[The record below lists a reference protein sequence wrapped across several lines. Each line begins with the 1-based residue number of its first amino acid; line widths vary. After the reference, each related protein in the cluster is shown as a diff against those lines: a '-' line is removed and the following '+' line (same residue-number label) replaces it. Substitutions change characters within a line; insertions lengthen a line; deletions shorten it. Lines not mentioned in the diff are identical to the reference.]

1 MLSRIFIISAAF
13 FFIHSTIAI
22 SQKFYSLSAGANIC
36 NVGAIGKT
44 RYFQQYGF
52 HAGVGYE
59 KIFSDPLGVRY
70 EIMLNTKKISS
81 LLRENT
87 ISRDYKFY
95 NDIDLVTI
103 GIPVLTTLH
112 FKRFSFELGPYF
124 DFLLHAKQ
132 VEREWI
138 YQKYGDYVEEEIF
151 YDRQNLKNL
160 EIGFI
165 LGMKAPLT
173 KNISLSARYAQ
184 GFTPIGR
191 EYLWTRFNM
200 FQFSA
205 VFNIGKRF
213 APSKMKPL
221 PKLSDNQS
229 DNIQY
234 RTVTSNHIN
243 RIDYAKVGPG
253 NRIYFRIRS
262 ADFSSVIISDF
273 TIEASSG
280 YTIITATE
288 KSINDV
294 IFPFQG
300 TIRYTV
306 TNSVSRSS
314 YESYLQ
320 FTINES
326 GVWEIGLVN
335 N

>member
-1 MLSRIFIISAAF
+1 M
-13 FFIHSTIAI
+13 
-22 SQKFYSLSAGANIC
+22 
-36 NVGAIGKT
+36 
-44 RYFQQYGF
+44 
-52 HAGVGYE
+52 
-59 KIFSDPLGVRY
+59 
-70 EIMLNTKKISS
+70 
-81 LLRENT
+81 
-87 ISRDYKFY
+87 
-95 NDIDLVTI
+95 
-103 GIPVLTTLH
+103 
-112 FKRFSFELGPYF
+112 
-124 DFLLHAKQ
+124 
-132 VEREWI
+132 
-138 YQKYGDYVEEEIF
+138 
-151 YDRQNLKNL
+151 KNL